1 MDLNEAVF
9 ENELSRLNNEL
20 IEAHLEISRL
30 KETLFDMTRKDSLTN
45 VGNRKYLFEMFKEL
59 KNRSLR
65 LKYTTTMVTIDIND
79 FKKVNDIMGSK
90 EGDRLLMI
98 LAMLLVNRTREG
110 LDYIFRPGGD
120 EFIIIFTNCTEE
132 QATKVI
138 SRINKLFMNETTIA
152 SLAYGAVEIDFKQI
166 NALELHMSMAEE
178 VMFSWKRRKKE
189 GIVKDEI

>member
-110 LDYIFRPGGD
+110 LDYIFRTGGD

>member
-1 MDLNEAVF
+1 
-9 ENELSRLNNEL
+9 
-20 IEAHLEISRL
+20 
-30 KETLFDMTRKDSLTN
+30 
-45 VGNRKYLFEMFKEL
+45 MFKEL

-79 FKKVNDIMGSK
+79 FKRVNDIMGSK

-110 LDYIFRPGGD
+110 LDYIFRIGGD
-120 EFIIIFTNCTEE
+120 EFIIIFTNCTEV

-138 SRINKLFMNETTIA
+138 SRIIKLFMNETTIA
-152 SLAYGAVEIDFKQI
+152 SLAYGTVEIDFKQI

-178 VMFSWKRRKKE
+178 VMFSWKRRKE